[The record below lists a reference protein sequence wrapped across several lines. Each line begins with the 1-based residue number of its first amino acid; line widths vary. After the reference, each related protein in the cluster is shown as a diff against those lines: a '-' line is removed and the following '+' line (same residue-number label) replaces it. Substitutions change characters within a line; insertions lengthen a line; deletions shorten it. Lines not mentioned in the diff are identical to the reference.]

1 MSKPFAKLNE
11 LDKGKLP
18 IMEELCFAPKDY
30 KYHEPQPLRVG
41 SVIVR
46 PAYGYTTGKMKPFFV
61 RFGKTPKGTYVF
73 RAHRDRSNKYLK
85 SIIAHTSY
93 HIVGKP
99 TIVGGMV
106 CFINGKM
113 PYDSGWTHFEV
124 VKMAKNG
131 RACFV
136 EPRIGNLRAFY
147 RYPSLVRRGPAT
159 KTLSKIVLMEMINAY

>member
-1 MSKPFAKLNE
+1 MSNPFAKLNE

-18 IMEELCFAPKDY
+18 IMEELCPVPKGY
-30 KYHEPQPLRVG
+30 VHVGVPPLMVG
-41 SVIVR
+41 SLIVR
-46 PAYGYTTGKMKPFFV
+46 PAYGYTTGRMKPFFV

-73 RAHRDRSNKYLK
+73 RAHRDCSNKYLK
-85 SIIAHTSY
+85 SIVSHTSY

-99 TIVGGMV
+99 TIAGGMV

-113 PYDSGWTHFEV
+113 PYNSGWTHFEV

-147 RYPSLVRRGPAT
+147 RYPSLIRRGPST